1 MVSLAPG
8 EKTMNS
14 LKQLQDCGQSIWL
27 DYIRCDLIT
36 GGEFQRL
43 VEEDGIHGVTSNPT
57 IFDKA
62 ITAGTTYDDALRLLL
77 AADPDRND
85 LTLFENLEIQDLQM
99 AADILRLV
107 YDQTAGADGF
117 VSIEVSPR
125 LAYDTAG
132 SIAEAQ
138 RLWRAVNRP
147 NLMVKIPSTPQGVQA
162 VEALIAEGININITL
177 MFSLA
182 HYEAVAQAYL
192 RGLRR
197 NAKPHQVSSVAS
209 FFVSRVDT
217 EVDRALE
224 AIGTPEAWSLR
235 GKIAIANARI
245 VYRRFREIFLGGPF
259 EEFRRRGARLQCP
272 LWASTGTKNPAYS
285 DVLYVEELIGSHT
298 INTIPPGTLNAFRD
312 HGRVRPTLEAGTQDA
327 EEALAR
333 LATLGIDLGVITEK
347 LLADGITAFT
357 HSLDELLAS
366 LKQKRSALLE
376 SQAARMS
383 DSRATRVA

>member
-1 MVSLAPG
+1 
-8 EKTMNS
+8 MNS

-27 DYIRCDLIT
+27 DYIRRDLLT
-36 GGEFQRL
+36 SGEFQRL
-43 VEEDGIHGVTSNPT
+43 VQEDGVHGVTSNPT

-62 ITAGTTYDDALRLLL
+62 IAAGTAYDDAFHLLL
-77 AADPDRND
+77 STDPDCGAQ
-85 LTLFENLEIQDLQM
+85 TLFESLEIQDLQL
-99 AADILRLV
+99 AADILRPV
-107 YDQTAGADGF
+107 YDQTDGADGF

-138 RLWRAVNRP
+138 RLWKAVNRP
-147 NLMVKIPSTPQGVQA
+147 NLMVKIPSTVPGIQA
-162 VEALIAEGININITL
+162 VEVLIAEGININITL

-197 NAKPHQVSSVAS
+197 NTKPHQVSSVAS

-224 AIGTPEAWSLR
+224 AIGTPEALSLR
-235 GKIAIANARI
+235 GEIAIANARV
-245 VYRRFREIFLGGPF
+245 VYRRFREIFLGTSF
-259 EEFRRRGARLQCP
+259 EEFRSRGARLQRP

-285 DVLYVEELIGSHT
+285 DVLYVEELIGPHT
-298 INTIPPGTLNAFRD
+298 INTIPPATLNAFRD
-312 HGRVRPTLEAGTQDA
+312 HGRVQPTLEAGEQDA
-327 EEALAR
+327 EQALAR
-333 LATLGIDLGVITEK
+333 LAKLGIDLGATTEK

-357 HSLDELLAS
+357 HSLDELLSS
-366 LKQKRSALLE
+366 LKEKRRVLLE
-376 SQAARMS
+376 SQAARKGGTRS
-383 DSRATRVA
+383 ARVA

>member
-1 MVSLAPG
+1 
-8 EKTMNS
+8 MNS

-27 DYIRCDLIT
+27 DYIRRDLIT
-36 GGEFQRL
+36 SGEFQRL
-43 VEEDGIHGVTSNPT
+43 VEEDGVQGVTSNPT

-62 ITAGTTYDDALRLLL
+62 IAAGTTYDDALCSLLS
-77 AADPDRND
+77 ADPDRD
-85 LTLFENLEIQDLQM
+85 AQTLFESLEIQDLQM
-99 AADILRLV
+99 AADILRPV
-107 YDQTAGADGF
+107 YDHTKGADGF

-132 SIAEAQ
+132 SIAEAR
-138 RLWRAVNRP
+138 RLWKAVNRP
-147 NLMVKIPSTPQGVQA
+147 NLMVKIPSTGPGTQA
-162 VEALIAEGININITL
+162 VEVLIAEGINVNITL

-192 RGLRR
+192 RGLKR

-224 AIGTPEAWSLR
+224 AIGTPEALSLR
-235 GKIAIANARI
+235 GKIAIANARV
-245 VYRRFREIFLGGPF
+245 VYRRFREIFLGTPF
-259 EEFRRRGARLQCP
+259 EAFRRRGARLQRP

-285 DVLYVEELIGSHT
+285 DVLYVEELIGPHT
-298 INTIPPGTLNAFRD
+298 INTIPPATLNAFRD
-312 HGRVRPTLEAGTQDA
+312 HGQVQPTLEAGEQDA
-327 EEALAR
+327 EQALDR
-333 LATLGIDLGVITEK
+333 LAKLGIDLGAITEK

-366 LKQKRSALLE
+366 LKEKRSALLE
-376 SQAARMS
+376 SRAARKS